1 MNRVTDSLINI
12 HNKEDFMDAL
22 QCKAGKLVTVV
33 LAVVFCSAVF
43 FAAGVVYAE
52 DKAAPAQ
59 FNTSSSLEDNLRL
72 FTGKQVTVTLTSGT
86 VYTGKVKAA
95 QNGLL
100 VLEKLTGKSYFDALI
115 RTKKISAIETQVR
128 GF

>member
-1 MNRVTDSLINI
+1 MG
-12 HNKEDFMDAL
+12 AL
-22 QCKAGKLVTVV
+22 QRKIGKLFTVV

-43 FAAGVVYAE
+43 LAAGVVYAE